1 MGNMKRVIISTLII
15 VTLILVGTGI
25 GIFYAKG
32 YRFDPL
38 NPKTIVQGTGL
49 LVLTSKPDGSRV
61 LINGH
66 LTTAT
71 NNTINL
77 EPGIYEVRIEQDGYF
92 AWHKTIEVKQE
103 AVSQANA
110 ILFPIAPRLESI
122 TATGALN
129 PAIDGTGSILTYTVA
144 SASADKNGVYTL
156 NMAAPAILSL
166 GAGSTQ
172 ITNDLFASF
181 SNSTL
186 AFSPDGQQLLASIS
200 GQLLNPTTYLLASR
214 SFNTSPKDVTATL
227 PQVLSDWDKQTT
239 LKNKKLID
247 SLPNKVKAVASNIF
261 SDPTLSPLEDKVLYT
276 ASRSAEIPILINPRL
291 PGTDSTP
298 EIRSVQK
305 GNTYVYD
312 VKEDRNYLL
321 AKASNG
327 LQKFLWLPDSAH
339 FVFAKDS
346 KINIVEYDGQNLT
359 TVYAGPFV
367 DSFVFPWPDG
377 SSLVILTNL
386 NIPDAPNNLYRISLR

>member
-1 MGNMKRVIISTLII
+1 MKRVIISTTII
-15 VTLILVGTGI
+15 LTLILIGTGI

-32 YRFDPL
+32 YQLDL
-38 NPKTIVQGTGL
+38 GNSNEIIQGTGL

-77 EPGIYEVRIEQDGYF
+77 KPGTYDVRIEQDGYF
-92 AWHKTIEVKQE
+92 PWHKTIEVKQE
-103 AVSQANA
+103 AVSSANA
-110 ILFPIAPRLESI
+110 LLFPIAPRLESV

-129 PAIDGTGSILTYTVA
+129 PTIDGTGSLLAYTVS
-144 SASADKNGVYTL
+144 SASADKNGIYTL

-172 ITNDLFASF
+172 ITNDLLDTF
-181 SNSTL
+181 STSAL
-186 AFSPDGQQLLASIS
+186 AFSPDGQQLLASVS
-200 GQLLNPTTYLLASR
+200 GQLQNPTTYLLSSR
-214 SFNTSPKDVTATL
+214 SFTASPKDITATL
-227 PQVLSDWDKQTT
+227 PQVLSDWDKQIA
-239 LKNKKLID
+239 LKNKKLTD
-247 SLPNKVKAVASNIF
+247 SLPKKIRTVASSVFAN
-261 SDPTLSPLEDKVLYT
+261 PVLSVLEDKVLYT
-276 ASRSAEIPILINPRL
+276 ASISAEIPIIIKPRL
-291 PGTDSTP
+291 PGTNSTP
-298 EIRSVQK
+298 EKRSVQK

-312 VKEDRNYLL
+312 MKEDRNYLL
-321 AKASNG
+321 AKESDG
-327 LQKFLWLPDSAH
+327 PQHFLWLQDSAH
-339 FVFAKDS
+339 LVFAKNS